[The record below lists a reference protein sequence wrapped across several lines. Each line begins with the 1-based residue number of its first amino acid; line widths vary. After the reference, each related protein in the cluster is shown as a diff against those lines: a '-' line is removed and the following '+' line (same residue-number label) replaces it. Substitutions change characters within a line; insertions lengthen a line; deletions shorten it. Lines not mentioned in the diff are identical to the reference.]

1 MSAGNQAAKTLKV
14 YQIKLQGRL
23 DASWSDWFGGMALA
37 LENGDDASPI
47 TTLTGAVVDQ
57 AALHGLLTRI
67 SDLNLVLI
75 SVTQVECSQNDPLL
89 RARCKV
95 KNRVRWLRISYWAGA
110 IGDFVFAI
118 LGLIPKVMGVPSY
131 VYPMG
136 LFSAVAFSWGCMLIW
151 ADRKPLERRW
161 VLLPTT
167 LVGSMLLAAV
177 LYSISAGAITVSSKF
192 QVLILLPALIALW
205 SITYYR
211 ARELG

>member
-1 MSAGNQAAKTLKV
+1 M
-14 YQIKLQGRL
+14 
-23 DASWSDWFGGMALA
+23 
-37 LENGDDASPI
+37 
-47 TTLTGAVVDQ
+47 
-57 AALHGLLTRI
+57 
-67 SDLNLVLI
+67 
-75 SVTQVECSQNDPLL
+75 
-89 RARCKV
+89 

-110 IGDFVFAI
+110 IGDFAFAI

-177 LYSISAGAITVSSKF
+177 LYSISVGAITVSSKF

-205 SITYYR
+205 SISYYR
-211 ARELG
+211 AREIG